1 MRATEVYRQAIKRT
15 FADLYG
21 VGRHEVDVSWD
32 GDNITVRYADKT
44 FTHDTIDE
52 DDDSTL
58 EFVSNREGCVTVRLN
73 NEERRR
79 LERTDLGRVTA
90 IETADLS
97 LGQSAALP
105 RHEALAPFRN
115 GLPPFGEGEKKS
127 RSNSHN

>member
-79 LERTDLGRVTA
+79 LERTDLGRV
-90 IETADLS
+90 
-97 LGQSAALP
+97 
-105 RHEALAPFRN
+105 N
-115 GLPPFGEGEKKS
+115 G
-127 RSNSHN
+127 H